1 MRTASI
7 DLNLL
12 AALDA
17 LLAERNVTRA
27 GRRLGLSQPAMSEAL
42 ARLRRHFDDQ
52 LLVRVGNSYELT
64 PLGAGLRATSATAMQ
79 LVEQTFAAAQGF
91 DPAACE
97 REFVLLVSDYV
108 GAILGPPLMRTV
120 GAASPVARL
129 RLDHLRADDTLPA
142 TAGAGHGFDGLVR
155 PRSFAPP
162 GMSGVTLF
170 EDRWVCLAA
179 ADNAAVRDGLTIE
192 TLAALPWVVHQDMQ
206 EHHPVLADL
215 RARGLE
221 PQARFSVSG
230 FLVLAEVARTSEH
243 LCLIPE
249 RLATRVAGPDLLV
262 LEVPF
267 DLPPIVE
274 TLWWPPA
281 LTHDPSH
288 RWLRDLVVTTAR
300 GLAGDPGPGD
310 PGTDGPAASSCKVR
324 LPGRPLSTGKRRSQS
339 DSGTFP

>member
-17 LLAERNVTRA
+17 LLSERNVTRA

-64 PLGAGLRATSATAMQ
+64 PLGAGLRVTSATAMQ

-91 DPAACE
+91 DPGACE
-97 REFVLLVSDYV
+97 REFVLLVSDYAA
-108 GAILGPPLMRTV
+108 AILGPPLMRAV
-120 GAASPVARL
+120 AAASPIARL
-129 RLDHLRADDTLPA
+129 RLDHLRADDTAAA
-142 TAGAGHGFDGLVR
+142 TGAGHALDGLVL
-155 PRSFAPP
+155 PRSFAPA
-162 GMSGVTLF
+162 GMSGMTLF

-179 ADNAAVRDGLTIE
+179 ADNAAVQSGLTVE
-192 TLAALPWVVHQDMQ
+192 ALAALPWVVHQDMQ
-206 EHHPVLADL
+206 VHHPVLANL

-221 PQARFSVSG
+221 PQARLSVSG
-230 FLVLAEVARTSEH
+230 FLVLAEVARTSDH

-249 RLATRVAGPDLLV
+249 RLAAKVAGPDLLV
-262 LEVPF
+262 LDVPF
-267 DLPPIVE
+267 DLPPVVE

-281 LTHDPSH
+281 LTHDSSH
-288 RWLRDLVVTTAR
+288 RWLRDLVVKTAR
-300 GLAGDPGPGD
+300 DLTGATGSG
-310 PGTDGPAASSCKVR
+310 GPAAQSCKAR
-324 LPGRPLSTGKRRSQS
+324 FPSRTLTPGKRRSQN
-339 DSGTFP
+339 DSGMLP